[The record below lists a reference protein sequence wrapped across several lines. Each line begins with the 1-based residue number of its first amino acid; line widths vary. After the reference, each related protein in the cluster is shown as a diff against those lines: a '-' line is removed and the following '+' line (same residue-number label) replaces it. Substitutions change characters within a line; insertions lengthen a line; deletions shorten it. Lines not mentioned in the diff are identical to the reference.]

1 MHEALI
7 DQVVERVI
15 ARLSDGESVTDVV
28 ARVAEKLVREEL
40 ERSKQA

>member
-15 ARLSDGESVTDVV
+15 ARLSDGELVTDVV